1 MNLNMKINLESLK
14 EKKELVSVFLLCCS
28 VLLIVLTFVEITRSY
43 SDTTKI
49 ENTLLRATKQSEISQ
64 EEIDKVLASTQ
75 QFADK
80 LKQNNAFAP
89 YVRQDQVVQA
99 PTNPV
104 TEVRAILGKS
114 ALINNRWYT
123 VNESIGSAK
132 IVAIE
137 PMFVTIEFNSIKT
150 DYYPIRASLIEP
162 STTQTNGFNMSG
174 GNMISGMGNI
184 MNMNVS
190 DILQTLTGGR
200 GGRGGGMMGGM
211 GGMGGGRGGGMGG
224 GRGGRGGGGGGG
236 GMGGGRGG
244 GGGFGGFGG

>member
-28 VLLIVLTFVEITRSY
+28 VILIVLTFVEITRSY

-49 ENTLLRATKQSEISQ
+49 ENTLLNAAKQSEISQ
-64 EEIDKVLASTQ
+64 EEIEKILASTR
-75 QFADK
+75 QFADT

-99 PTNPV
+99 APTLPF

-114 ALINNRWYT
+114 ALINNRWYA

-132 IVAIE
+132 IVEIK
-137 PMFVTIEFNSIKT
+137 PMCVTIEFNGAKT
-150 DYYPIRASLIEP
+150 DYYPLQASLLEP
-162 STTQTNGFNMSG
+162 STTQINGSNMFG
-174 GNMISGMGNI
+174 GNMMSGMGNI

-200 GGRGGGMMGGM
+200 GGRGGGM
-211 GGMGGGRGGGMGG
+211 GG

-236 GMGGGRGG
+236 GMGGMGGGRGG
-244 GGGFGGFGG
+244 GGGFGGGFGG